1 MDMSVL
7 LFGKT
12 TWAGGWFQIFNRAAH
27 RRPTWGGARPES
39 AGTGFEAKK
48 DPAEARSIFLEG
60 TDQTPIPG
68 AAAIDS
74 MINGATNFSAVG
86 SNKIC

>member
-1 MDMSVL
+1 M
-7 LFGKT
+7 
-12 TWAGGWFQIFNRAAH
+12 
-27 RRPTWGGARPES
+27 GGARPES

-74 MINGATNFSAVG
+74 MING
-86 SNKIC
+86 